1 MKTVRLLYPDY
12 ASGGLPTYYLGAK
25 LLEQIVPANPDQKT
39 LQVAVTPPSA
49 HPIRWKMGFSI
60 KPKW

>member
-12 ASGGLPTYYLGAK
+12 ASGSLPTYYLGAK

-39 LQVAVTPPSA
+39 LQVALTPTPYA
-49 HPIRWKMGFSI
+49 GRWDSG
-60 KPKW
+60 